1 MYIHFIRTFAL
12 SLLIKNV
19 DMDWK
24 RNMNEQ
30 EELQWAEEYD
40 TRIVVFKCFKGTRS
54 QFDQHLD
61 KYFKGRNVKPYLVYT
76 KQHEIDNVEHSG
88 VDRNILNYK
97 GNRENERIRAEKIY
111 LKL

>member
-1 MYIHFIRTFAL
+1 MGGRIRHQ
-12 SLLIKNV
+12 N
-19 DMDWK
+19 
-24 RNMNEQ
+24 
-30 EELQWAEEYD
+30 
-40 TRIVVFKCFKGTRS
+40 RS